1 MLVKEY
7 LRQAYFLDQRIKADM
22 MECEELRKMAE
33 SISSPGFE
41 EHYNASRNTDAP
53 YNHTLEKL
61 WKMEE
66 RVMVEL
72 AQMVNLK
79 NQIQELVRQVDKPEE
94 QTVLRYIYIHNYT
107 WPRIGELLNADPVT
121 VQRWHNKAISKI
133 KLPENAINLKVAMV
147 CNGLQWS

>member
-1 MLVKEY
+1 
-7 LRQAYFLDQRIKADM
+7 
-22 MECEELRKMAE
+22 
-33 SISSPGFE
+33 
-41 EHYNASRNTDAP
+41 
-53 YNHTLEKL
+53 
-61 WKMEE
+61 
-66 RVMVEL
+66 MVEL

-94 QTVLRYIYIHNYT
+94 QTVLRYRYIHNYT